1 MTRLRVCEATKR
13 YGDGDTTETVDVFT
27 GLNLSVDAD
36 EFVTLMGP
44 SGCGKTTILN
54 IIAGLTPLTEGTV
67 EFDDKPVVA
76 GEFPFGYVFQEPR
89 LLDWRT
95 VGKNI
100 EFVLRS
106 ADINASEFDSRI
118 DSVLT
123 RVGLAD
129 ERDSYP
135 QRLSGG
141 QRQRVNLARALAI
154 EPELLLMD
162 EPFSSLD
169 EVTARHARQDL
180 LDVWYNTQ
188 KAVLFV
194 THDMGEAVALS
205 DRILFIDTEGNL
217 FDEIIID
224 HERPRD
230 FDDPAL
236 RETEAQLTRRFFR
249 SLQ

>member
-1 MTRLRVCEATKR
+1 MTRLRVREATKR
-13 YGDGDTTETVDVFT
+13 YGDNTETVDVFT
-27 GLNLSVDAD
+27 NLNLSVDAD

-54 IIAGLTPLTEGTV
+54 VIAGLTPLTEGTV
-67 EFDDKPVVA
+67 EFDDNSVVA

-89 LLDWRT
+89 LLEWRT

-100 EFVLRS
+100 EFVLQ
-106 ADINASEFDSRI
+106 AVDVNPSEYDSHI

-169 EVTARHARQDL
+169 EVTARHVRQDL
-180 LDVWYNTQ
+180 LDVWYNTD

-194 THDMGEAVALS
+194 THDMSEAVALS
-205 DRILFIDTEGNL
+205 DRILFVDREGNL
-217 FDEIIID
+217 FDEATID

-236 RETEAQLTRRFFR
+236 RETETRLTRRFFG